1 MNSWEHHRLDCDCP
15 HCDGKTPPRFY
26 LAPVIAT
33 DRHWAFALACV
44 QLAFVCLG
52 FTMVAILGWV
62 FRGVARATAAALVV
76 LGEVLWAIRA
86 KRASCAVVDVAARIR
101 RRVG

>member
-1 MNSWEHHRLDCDCP
+1 MHSWEHHRLDCDCP
-15 HCDGKTPPRFY
+15 HCEGATPPRFY

-52 FTMVAILGWV
+52 FTLVAIVGWV
-62 FRGVARATAAALVV
+62 FRAIVRGATGVAFLV
-76 LGEVLWAIRA
+76 GELLWTLRA
-86 KRASCAVVDVAARIR
+86 KRASCALVDAAAALR